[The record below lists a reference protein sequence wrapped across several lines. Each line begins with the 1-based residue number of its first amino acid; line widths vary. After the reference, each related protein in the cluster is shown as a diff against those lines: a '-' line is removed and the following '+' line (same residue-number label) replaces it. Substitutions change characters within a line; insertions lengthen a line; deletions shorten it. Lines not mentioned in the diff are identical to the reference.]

1 MAPQYVERRGSP
13 VNKSQT
19 DRRSEGICRYG
30 IQFPSECLVALA
42 YLGLARAHVLQG
54 DTSKAKA
61 AYQDFLALW
70 KNADPEIP
78 ILKEARTEYAKLQ

>member
-1 MAPQYVERRGSP
+1 M
-13 VNKSQT
+13 
-19 DRRSEGICRYG
+19 
-30 IQFPSECLVALA
+30 ALA

>member
-1 MAPQYVERRGSP
+1 MVVQLTNRKRIAGR
-13 VNKSQT
+13 K
-19 DRRSEGICRYG
+19 GICRY
-30 IQFPSECLVALA
+30 PSECLVALA

-78 ILKEARTEYAKLQ
+78 ILKEAKTEYAKLQ